1 MKQSFLQKEFE
12 VFDSYGLPP
21 ELLQKCLTEFQG
33 QRPPIQYCES
43 QNPEISI
50 SEQYAFGFTILPPIE
65 SQDFGYNTQ
74 NELDDCKKDKEE
86 KPVAPEDTT
95 NS

>member
-1 MKQSFLQKEFE
+1 MKHSFLQKEFE
-12 VFDSYGLPP
+12 VFDSYGFAPRITI
-21 ELLQKCLTEFQG
+21 EMANRIVGTKT
-33 QRPPIQYCES
+33 PIQYCES
-43 QNPEISI
+43 QNPEISV
-50 SEQYAFGFTILPPIE
+50 SEQYVFVFTILPPIE

-74 NELDDCKKDKEE
+74 NELDECKKGKEE

>member
-12 VFDSYGLPP
+12 IFDSYGFAP
-21 ELLQKCLTEFQG
+21 
-33 QRPPIQYCES
+33 RI
-43 QNPEISI
+43 
-50 SEQYAFGFTILPPIE
+50 TIEMANRIVGTKTP
-65 SQDFGYNTQ
+65 
-74 NELDDCKKDKEE
+74 KEE